1 MKLAS
6 NCAAVRAAGVPL
18 PCAAVPRPVPG
29 VALSRLAARDNW
41 LAREESS
48 RDWRGF
54 MGAGLSDGAC
64 AAFRL
69 SGFGA
74 GGVGASGSAGA
85 SLGAGGALA
94 CATASGAADTRDL
107 ASTRSTAMGGH
118 F

>member
-94 CATASGAADTRDL
+94 CATASGAVDMA
-107 ASTRSTAMGGH
+107 RS
-118 F
+118 